1 MELQEEKD
9 AKETAR
15 KEKLAAESKAY
26 ADFDLKLQQDL
37 LKLEEEATAKKILL
51 ADAELQ
57 AKLGLANAIGNIAG
71 GLSALFEKGT
81 NASKIAGLAEIA
93 IGTGVGFIQGLD
105 IAQKSAKA
113 TGPAAAFSFPIFYA
127 SQIAAVLAAVSRAK
141 SVMTQV
147 KGSGGS
153 SFSVS
158 PPTIPSVS
166 AAAPLAAQ
174 ATTTTLNQ
182 GQINQIGNVAA
193 RAYVVES
200 DISGNQE
207 RVTRLNRAARIN

>member
-1 MELQEEKD
+1 
-9 AKETAR
+9 
-15 KEKLAAESKAY
+15 
-26 ADFDLKLQQDL
+26 
-37 LKLEEEATAKKILL
+37 
-51 ADAELQ
+51 
-57 AKLGLANAIGNIAG
+57 
-71 GLSALFEKGT
+71 
-81 NASKIAGLAEIA
+81 
-93 IGTGVGFIQGLD
+93 
-105 IAQKSAKA
+105 
-113 TGPAAAFSFPIFYA
+113 
-127 SQIAAVLAAVSRAK
+127 
-141 SVMTQV
+141 MTQV